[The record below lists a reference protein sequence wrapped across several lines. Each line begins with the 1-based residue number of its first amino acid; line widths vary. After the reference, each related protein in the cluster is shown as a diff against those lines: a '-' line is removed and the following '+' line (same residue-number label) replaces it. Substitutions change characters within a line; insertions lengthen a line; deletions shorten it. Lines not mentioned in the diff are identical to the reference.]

1 MKKLIEDII
10 NLFLFEKS
18 VAMGKAEKLL
28 KEYVKNELNNFVRY
42 LNSYGYSDESRTKD
56 YSGSIVDEYLKLK
69 PQQEAFD
76 ESIKKAL
83 QYEGISYVFVS
94 PSNYQ
99 RLKGE
104 KNILP
109 NESLKDN
116 EIKIEYK

>member
-1 MKKLIEDII
+1 MKELIEELIS
-10 NLFLFEKS
+10 LFCLEDS
-18 VAMGKAEKLL
+18 IARERAEKLL